1 MDLENYTFSLT
12 ILPEYMLNIQ
22 NNHVILFP
30 VLINKYLMGELHRLL
45 SFCLAL
51 FFTLSIYAN
60 TRDDAFVL
68 VIDPGH
74 GGKDAGAVGKRGK
87 EKDINLAVSA
97 LLGKYIA
104 SKHPEVKLVY
114 TRNRDIFIGLDERAD
129 IANKAN
135 ANLFISI
142 HTNAVE
148 RKSQIR
154 GCEVFTFG
162 LSRSDE
168 NLEVAKRENS
178 VILLEDNYKQKYE
191 NFDPHSSESY
201 IIFEFMQNKFVE
213 QSVHFASIVQK
224 QLVRTA
230 NRQDRG
236 VKQAE
241 YLVLRKSSMPRVLV
255 ELDFI
260 SNPEAESYLL
270 SRKGQ
275 ETLALAISNAFTEYK
290 RDFDRKSGTSSLVG
304 QHQPIAQTNI
314 VPEETDISDGPAG
327 IIIEDESEEV
337 IISDVRKDAV
347 AKDEPKETDINQI
360 QKGKA
365 NSGIVYK
372 VQILA
377 STQKIPDKSKELKG
391 YKADY
396 YVEKNMYKYT
406 VGESSDRKEI
416 GRIQKKLAKDFK
428 DAFIVTFKNGV
439 KAPNK

>member
-1 MDLENYTFSLT
+1 MGNPYR
-12 ILPEYMLNIQ
+12 
-22 NNHVILFP
+22 LF
-30 VLINKYLMGELHRLL
+30 

-51 FFTLSIYAN
+51 FFAFSIQAN
-60 TRDDAFVL
+60 IRDNAFVL

-74 GGKDAGAVGKRGK
+74 GGKDAGAIGRKGK
-87 EKDINLAVSA
+87 EKDINLAVSS
-97 LLGKYIA
+97 LLGKYITA
-104 SKHPEVKLVY
+104 KHPDVKLIY
-114 TRNRDIFIGLDERAD
+114 TRNRDVFIGLNERAD

-148 RKSQIR
+148 RRNSQIK

-162 LSRSDE
+162 LSRSEE
-168 NLEVAKRENS
+168 NLEVAKRENA

-213 QSVHFASIVQK
+213 QSVNFASIIQK

-230 NRQDRG
+230 NRRNRG

-290 RDFDRKSGTSSLVG
+290 KDFDRKSNTLASAPVSKNRKN
-304 QHQPIAQTNI
+304 AQTNI
-314 VPEETDISDGPAG
+314 VPEEAYTPDERERTNVLDVVDELKGP
-327 IIIEDESEEV
+327 
-337 IISDVRKDAV
+337 DVNPV
-347 AKDEPKETDINQI
+347 
-360 QKGKA
+360 QKGNA
-365 NSGIVYK
+365 NGNIVYK
-372 VQILA
+372 VQILT
-377 STQKIPDKSKELKG
+377 SPKKLPEKSRELKG

-396 YVEKNMYKYT
+396 YIEKNLYKYT
-406 VGESSDRKEI
+406 YGESSDWKEI
-416 GRIQKKLAKDFK
+416 NRVHKKIVKDFK
-428 DAFIVTFKNGV
+428 DAFIVRFKDGEKV
-439 KAPNK
+439 SK